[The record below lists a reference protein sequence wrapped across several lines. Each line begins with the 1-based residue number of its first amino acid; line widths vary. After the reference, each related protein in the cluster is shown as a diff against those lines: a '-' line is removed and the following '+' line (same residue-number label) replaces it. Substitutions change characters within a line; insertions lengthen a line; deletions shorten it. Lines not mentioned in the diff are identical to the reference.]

1 MKKTTEIGCPSLTS
15 FPLHS
20 LRKERRY
27 FMRNYSRWT
36 QIDDNELK
44 ISQSEYSISED
55 SILTESYFN
64 CIYIIIISYL

>member
-1 MKKTTEIGCPSLTS
+1 
-15 FPLHS
+15 
-20 LRKERRY
+20 
-27 FMRNYSRWT
+27 MRNYSRWT